1 MQLVTY
7 KEIFVT
13 IEENLVSAKNYL
25 QLDSFTC
32 NLNVLRKNVRIGR
45 CQSFLIEM
53 IFATFKMKF
62 VTLKNLFVTIED
74 VFATIDN

>member
-1 MQLVTY
+1 M
-7 KEIFVT
+7 K
-13 IEENLVSAKNYL
+13 A
-25 QLDSFTC
+25 
-32 NLNVLRKNVRIGR
+32 RK
-45 CQSFLIEM
+45 CESFLIDK